1 MKLKLIKVELNKSK
15 NCSVNLPI
23 GLEKD
28 KYKKGESLFKK
39 IKLKLIK

>member
-1 MKLKLIKVELNKSK
+1 MINKPVKLKLEKSK
-15 NCSVNLPI
+15 SCSVNLPI

-28 KYKKGESLFKK
+28 KYKKVDSLFKK